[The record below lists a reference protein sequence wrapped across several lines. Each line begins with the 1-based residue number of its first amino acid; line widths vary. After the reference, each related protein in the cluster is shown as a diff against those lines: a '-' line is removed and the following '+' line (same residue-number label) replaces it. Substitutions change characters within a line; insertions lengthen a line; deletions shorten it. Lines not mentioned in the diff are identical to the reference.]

1 MCLPITN
8 ATDTTDT
15 TDTTNTWP
23 YGLGGHSR
31 TCDLGYELILCDQGW
46 VDLVCY
52 RICQAFPS
60 LVPVTAARA
69 AAETTAKLTGQK
81 PTTPSHDRYEFPSP
95 VYQRQ
100 QRAIHQ
106 QPNQPLTPDRRS
118 TGTPSSI
125 HRLRRT
131 PRFSASPISQPDAQ
145 QTRQP
150 IGRVTVTLSPQG
162 QYVLASTERQP
173 RRERPKHP
181 RRQLSQ
187 GNLSDDS
194 QATSISPPSPHRE
207 TAHSTTDPSRPQ
219 PHPALRISKQTHSAI
234 LYALEQTLR
243 GPKLIS
249 DDPVELY
256 APMSDLMGG
265 RGPATSNGNGG
276 SSTRPAARAAVG
288 SPSGIRGPRV
298 IMQERAAREAARE
311 QERERQRMEREHADT
326 EARLQEQALRRE
338 AERKEAEHQAAAGAG
353 TFGAGAIPAGA
364 DPTRRP
370 VQAAA
375 GRTTADNSSRPAGQS
390 RTPAAAQAQAQASQ
404 SARHARGASGAQGAG
419 GPSSGPGL
427 AGPSATQS
435 QQLPPPVSEESA
447 ALGRGRNSFPH
458 AFERWETLSAHW
470 EGLTSFWIRRLEQS
484 AHEINQDPV
493 ATQLSRQVTDLSSAG
508 ANLFHAVV
516 ELQRL
521 RASSERKF
529 QRWFFDTRA
538 DIERSQE
545 VTGMLEAALDEERR
559 SRADQVR
566 EAVANEQ
573 GTSKMQKQI
582 SELRKELTISK
593 EEARR
598 AWEELGRREQEER
611 DRTMSLQLGQPT
623 IVGGVQVV
631 PMTQGVGRG
640 ASQRDPRSYAQ
651 TDPHEYTQSPT
662 SPSAARPQYPQVP
675 AAPAAPAVKPGAASG
690 GGNPAFQTPTSMRHQ
705 QSYGSEGTY
714 SEGQYINGMNGASNG
729 VPNGVPSGASRNP
742 VRDFQDHNPSEHK
755 TSAYAPV
762 SKRSDVAVEEF
773 ETPATQPSVYQPTG
787 ASGPQQQPQ
796 YSSAPD
802 YSGQGYT
809 TPWDD
814 AGAGPRHHHPTR
826 LSDVLEEEEE
836 RSRTSASQSQV
847 SRP

>member
-1 MCLPITN
+1 MWTVREKKVTILHSKLLLRYFLVQ
-8 ATDTTDT
+8 
-15 TDTTNTWP
+15 P
-23 YGLGGHSR
+23 YFRLAG
-31 TCDLGYELILCDQGW
+31 E
-46 VDLVCY
+46 
-52 RICQAFPS
+52 
-60 LVPVTAARA
+60 TA
-69 AAETTAKLTGQK
+69 AKLTGQN
-81 PTTPSHDRYEFPSP
+81 PLASSHDRYEFSSSSIH
-95 VYQRQ
+95 QRQ

-106 QPNQPLTPDRRS
+106 QPSQPPTPDRRS
-118 TGTPSSI
+118 SATPSSI

-131 PRFSASPISQPDAQ
+131 PRFSASPISQPEAQ

-150 IGRVTVTLSPQG
+150 IGKVTVTLSPKG
-162 QYVLASTERQP
+162 QYVLTSPERQP
-173 RRERPKHP
+173 RRERPKPP

-194 QATSISPPSPHRE
+194 QATSTSPSSPHRE
-207 TAHSTTDPSRPQ
+207 TTRPSDDASRPL

-243 GPKLIS
+243 GPKQIS

-256 APMSDLMGG
+256 ASMSDLMGG
-265 RGPATSNGNGG
+265 RGPATSNGNGA
-276 SSTRPAARAAVG
+276 SSARPTTARAAVG

-311 QERERQRMEREHADT
+311 RQREEQERERQRLEREHADAET
-326 EARLQEQALRRE
+326 HLQEQALRRE
-338 AERKEAEHQAAAGAG
+338 AERKEAEHQAAAAAAGAG
-353 TFGAGAIPAGA
+353 TFGAGTIPTGV
-364 DPTRRP
+364 DPSTRRP
-370 VQAAA
+370 VQPTA
-375 GRTTADNSSRPAGQS
+375 GRATTDSSSRPTGQA
-390 RTPAAAQAQAQASQ
+390 RIPTTAQAQAQAQASQ
-404 SARHARGASGAQGAG
+404 PARHARGPSGAQGAG

-427 AGPSATQS
+427 AGPSVTQP
-435 QQLPPPVSEESA
+435 QQLPPPMSEESA

-470 EGLTSFWIRRLEQS
+470 EGLTSFWIRRLEQNTQ
-484 AHEINQDPV
+484 EISQDPV
-493 ATQLSRQVTDLSSAG
+493 SAQLSRQVTDLSSAG

-538 DIERSQE
+538 DLERSRE
-545 VTGMLEAALDEERR
+545 VTAMLEAALEEERR
-559 SRADQVR
+559 TRADAIRDALEHNQD
-566 EAVANEQ
+566 
-573 GTSKMQKQI
+573 TSKMQKQI

-623 IVGGVQVV
+623 I
-631 PMTQGVGRG
+631 GVGRG
-640 ASQRDPRSYAQ
+640 ASQRDPRSYGQ
-651 TDPHEYTQSPT
+651 PDPQEYAQSPT
-662 SPSAARPQYPQVP
+662 SPSATRAQYTQ
-675 AAPAAPAVKPGAASG
+675 APAVKPGAASG
-690 GGNPAFQTPTSMRHQ
+690 SGNPAFQTPTS
-705 QSYGSEGTY
+705 GTY
-714 SEGQYINGMNGASNG
+714 SEGQYMNGVNGAPNG
-729 VPNGVPSGASRNP
+729 VPNSAPSGASRSP
-742 VRDFQDHNPSEHK
+742 VRDFQEHNAPEH
-755 TSAYAPV
+755 APV
-762 SKRSDVAVEEF
+762 PKRSDVVAEEF

-787 ASGPQQQPQ
+787 ASGAHQPQ
-796 YSSAPD
+796 YSAAPD

-814 AGAGPRHHHPTR
+814 PGARDMGPRHHHPTR

>member
-1 MCLPITN
+1 MVFAIISSTSHPDFPTLAQPPALQHQDLPIIL
-8 ATDTTDT
+8 AT
-15 TDTTNTWP
+15 TTNSFP
-23 YGLGGHSR
+23 FLGIRPAG
-31 TCDLGYELILCDQGW
+31 
-46 VDLVCY
+46 
-52 RICQAFPS
+52 
-60 LVPVTAARA
+60 
-69 AAETTAKLTGQK
+69 ETTAKLTGQR
-81 PTTPSHDRYEFPSP
+81 PLTPSHDRYEFPSS

-106 QPNQPLTPDRRS
+106 QPSQPTTPDRRS
-118 TGTPSSI
+118 TATPSSI

-131 PRFSASPISQPDAQ
+131 PRFSASPISQPEAQ

-150 IGRVTVTLSPQG
+150 IGKVTVTLSPKG

-173 RRERPKHP
+173 RRERPKPP

-207 TAHSTTDPSRPQ
+207 TAQSTTDASRPQ

-243 GPKLIS
+243 GPKPIS

-265 RGPATSNGNGG
+265 RGPATSNGNGA
-276 SSTRPAARAAVG
+276 SSVRPTTARAAVG

-311 QERERQRMEREHADT
+311 RQREEQERERQRMEREHADA

-338 AERKEAEHQAAAGAG
+338 AERKDAEHQATAAGAG
-353 TFGAGAIPAGA
+353 PYGSGAIPTGA
-364 DPTRRP
+364 DPTTRRP
-370 VQAAA
+370 AQPAA
-375 GRTTADNSSRPAGQS
+375 GRATADNGSRPTGQT
-390 RTPAAAQAQAQASQ
+390 RIPTTAQAQAQAQASQ
-404 SARHARGASGAQGAG
+404 SARHARGASTQGAG
-419 GPSSGPGL
+419 GAPSGPGL
-427 AGPSATQS
+427 AGPSVTQS
-435 QQLPPPVSEESA
+435 QQLPPPLSEESA

-470 EGLTSFWIRRLEQS
+470 EGLTSFWIRRLEQN
-484 AHEINQDPV
+484 AQEINQDPV
-493 ATQLSRQVTDLSSAG
+493 SAQLSRQVTDLSSAG

-545 VTGMLEAALDEERR
+545 VTGMLEAALEEERR
-559 SRADQVR
+559 TRADAIR
-566 EAVANEQ
+566 EALERNQ
-573 GTSKMQKQI
+573 DSSKMQKQI

-631 PMTQGVGRG
+631 PMTQGMGRG
-640 ASQRDPRSYAQ
+640 TSQRDPRSYGQ
-651 TDPHEYTQSPT
+651 PDPQEYSQSPT
-662 SPSAARPQYPQVP
+662 SPSAARAQYTQ
-675 AAPAAPAVKPGAASG
+675 APAVKPGAASG
-690 GGNPAFQTPTSMRHQ
+690 SGNPTYQTPTSVRHQ

-714 SEGQYINGMNGASNG
+714 SEGQYINGMSGAPNG
-729 VPNGVPSGASRNP
+729 VPNGAPSGASRSP
-742 VRDFQDHNPSEHK
+742 VRDFHEHNVPEH
-755 TSAYAPV
+755 APV
-762 SKRSDVAVEEF
+762 SKRSDVAAEEF

-787 ASGPQQQPQ
+787 ASGTHQPQ

-802 YSGQGYT
+802 YSGAGYT

-814 AGAGPRHHHPTR
+814 AGARDMGPRHHHPTR

>member
-1 MCLPITN
+1 MI
-8 ATDTTDT
+8 
-15 TDTTNTWP
+15 
-23 YGLGGHSR
+23 
-31 TCDLGYELILCDQGW
+31 ILTFKLEFDFK
-46 VDLVCY
+46 Y
-52 RICQAFPS
+52 PS
-60 LVPVTAARA
+60 VRPAG
-69 AAETTAKLTGQK
+69 ETTAKLTGQN
-81 PTTPSHDRYEFPSP
+81 PLTSSHDRYEFPSSL
-95 VYQRQ
+95 YQRQ

-106 QPNQPLTPDRRS
+106 QTSQPPTPDRRS
-118 TGTPSSI
+118 SATPSSI

-131 PRFSASPISQPDAQ
+131 PRFSASPISQPEAQ

-150 IGRVTVTLSPQG
+150 IGKVTVTLSPKG
-162 QYVLASTERQP
+162 QYVLASPERQP
-173 RRERPKHP
+173 RRERPKPP

-194 QATSISPPSPHRE
+194 QATSISPPSPRRE
-207 TAHSTTDPSRPQ
+207 TTQPRTDASRPQ

-243 GPKLIS
+243 GPKQIS

-265 RGPATSNGNGG
+265 RGPATSNGNGA
-276 SSTRPAARAAVG
+276 SSVRPTTARAAVG

-311 QERERQRMEREHADT
+311 RQREEQERERQRLEREHADVET
-326 EARLQEQALRRE
+326 RLQEQALRRE
-338 AERKEAEHQAAAGAG
+338 AERKEAEHQAAAA
-353 TFGAGAIPAGA
+353 GAGAFGTGNIPTGV
-364 DPTRRP
+364 DPSTRRP
-370 VQAAA
+370 VQPTT
-375 GRTTADNSSRPAGQS
+375 GRVATDNSSRPTGQA
-390 RTPAAAQAQAQASQ
+390 RIPTTAQAQAQASQ
-404 SARHARGASGAQGAG
+404 PARHARGSSSAQEVG

-427 AGPSATQS
+427 AGPSVTQP
-435 QQLPPPVSEESA
+435 QQLPPPLSEESA

-470 EGLTSFWIRRLEQS
+470 EGLTSFWIRRLEQN
-484 AHEINQDPV
+484 AQEISQDPV
-493 ATQLSRQVTDLSSAG
+493 SAQLSRQVTDLSSAG

-538 DIERSQE
+538 DLERSQE
-545 VTGMLEAALDEERR
+545 VTAMLEAALEEERR
-559 SRADQVR
+559 TRADAIRDALEHNQD
-566 EAVANEQ
+566 
-573 GTSKMQKQI
+573 TSKMQKQI

-640 ASQRDPRSYAQ
+640 ASQRDPRSYGQ
-651 TDPHEYTQSPT
+651 QPDPQEYAQSPT
-662 SPSAARPQYPQVP
+662 SPSAARAQYTQ
-675 AAPAAPAVKPGAASG
+675 APAVKPGAASG
-690 GGNPAFQTPTSMRHQ
+690 SGNPAFQTPTSVRHQ

-714 SEGQYINGMNGASNG
+714 SEGQYMNGVNSTPNG
-729 VPNGVPSGASRNP
+729 VPNGTPSGASRSP
-742 VRDFQDHNPSEHK
+742 VRDFQEHNAPEH
-755 TSAYAPV
+755 APV
-762 SKRSDVAVEEF
+762 PKRSDVAAEEF

-787 ASGPQQQPQ
+787 GSGAPQPQ
-796 YSSAPD
+796 YSAAPD

-814 AGAGPRHHHPTR
+814 AGARDMGPRHHHPTR